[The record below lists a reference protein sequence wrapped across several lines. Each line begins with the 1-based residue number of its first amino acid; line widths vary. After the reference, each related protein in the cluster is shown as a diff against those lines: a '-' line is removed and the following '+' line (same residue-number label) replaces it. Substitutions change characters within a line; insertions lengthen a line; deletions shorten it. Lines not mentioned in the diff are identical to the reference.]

1 MSLHFQLKS
10 AQGFR
15 ARAERVAKISFR
27 GVNQTTAVIENH
39 GDEVIWEEGFEW
51 QLGSAIEDHE
61 AIEVGVYNFNKILN
75 NKLFGSFKMI
85 LQQLAHE
92 PHISI
97 SEPLLDANNTATGI
111 TINFEIHYQPPD
123 GTAGDWML
131 ENFSQKRS
139 RSQQNLLFDDDDIDY
154 RGGRQFGSQTS
165 LNTIATTKSSKSV
178 IGSVMKFRHG
188 KKKKKNNFGNLLGM
202 DNPQFGMDFLD
213 GASGLLGIKDD
224 EAASETSGKSDEDDD
239 DHIPALRKVRPMMGL
254 EASFKSQDYQIS
266 VTIHEARQL
275 AGLDIDP
282 VICIEVGDKKKYTS
296 VKQSTNCPFYNE
308 LFVFDFHDPRQMVFD
323 KIIKLSAMHSR
334 NLLRSGTVI
343 GSFKFDVGTVYRA
356 QDHGFYRKWAILT
369 DLQDI
374 NGGVKG
380 YLKVDINCLAKGDSV
395 KPPKKASEKDDDVEA
410 NLLLPDN
417 IPRVRQRATYTVRIF
432 KAEGLPIMNSGL
444 LANVKKAFTG
454 AFNDLVDPYVKV
466 GFGGQAGKTS
476 VKKHCYE
483 PKWNEQIVFS
493 EMFPPLCSRMIVQLR
508 DKDSVVDDIVG
519 THFIDMT
526 KISYEGNEGFLPTFG
541 PSWVNLYGSK
551 REYNTVDKTRK
562 LNEGFGEGCMYRG
575 KLLMSLKTE
584 VQDGSLESGGIRVD
598 VEPTLPISEG
608 AAGRKDDF
616 FFFATIFEAN
626 MIDKSAADKPV
637 TFEFSIGNYGNQLD
651 GRNLHARVAVD
662 SDEEEQQLLPST
674 EEPEQSLS
682 TVPPIQPLSSDKT
695 YYYLPLGENKPCVYL
710 KFNTEEHR
718 RRLYNQNI
726 LLKIA
731 EKLDDSL
738 AEVLEKIAKEKGNP
752 GKMLKAALRDF
763 NYGLGNYAKVTKGA
777 GTAGKT
783 KLDKERHKW
792 ILREMTQ
799 LSTRVQE
806 LLATLSQAA
815 DTPTQQKAPPSPS
828 PRKGKG
834 GASEPS
840 LIKPSHKGRR
850 RRIKLRNRKMSRAG
864 LKVLEEEIAKQ
875 AKRLNVMPRKE
886 LSPRALKEKVKAAKM
901 FLHRIRFLA
910 DEPQHSIPD
919 VIIWMVSNGKRI
931 AYTRIPARKLL
942 HSALEEERGEQCGEM
957 QTLFLKLPGKKGV
970 QGVSGWTIQAKLDVY
985 MWFGLVKH
993 KKEMLKG
1000 LPAGYQATK
1009 ELKQAI
1015 KMAGTPPPFITYK
1028 DKTHFMLRCHIYQ
1041 ARSLIGSD
1049 SSGLSD
1055 PFARVIFGS
1064 ESRSTR
1070 VIEETLSPTWNEVL
1084 IFDQVTIYGKH
1095 KDLKKN
1101 PPFICVEIF
1110 DIDIGLNPMKKIQGG
1125 AEFIGRSL
1133 VHPYVKC
1140 LDDPYTK
1147 PMFPPLLQW
1156 HSIYRGQATAGEM
1169 LAAIEMI
1176 QLTPTGGI
1184 PSDVIKI
1191 EIPPIDPKSKDKL
1204 PPKIELP
1211 LEIRPKMCKYRIEVL
1226 FWGVREM
1233 KRLQLMTVDKPR
1245 CDIQC
1250 GGLTLN
1256 SAIIYNAGRNPNFP
1270 DNVRFMEVDL
1280 PENEHYCPPLT
1291 IRVVDCRQFGRFS
1304 LVGTHTVSN
1313 LASYKMD
1320 PKKLESQSHTLP
1332 SAVIAVMDFG
1342 KKPEPQAGSMLG
1354 STLLPGLKLN
1364 GNGLAL
1370 MGNGGQNGKPGSR
1383 VPSRAPSRVPS
1394 RAPSRA
1400 QSRAGSKAGSKA
1412 GSVVGE
1418 DIIINVEPPAGG
1430 NGTAPQ
1436 PGQTVIDM
1444 PADGSKPDETKPPEG
1459 GEKVELGPD
1468 GQPKGEATGGP
1479 PVEGIQ
1485 TDKPEEPD
1493 ESTLDWW
1500 SRYFQSK
1507 LELEKELNELE
1518 ARNQG
1523 ATEVNPDMEEEHE
1536 ENRAE
1541 QMDEP
1546 AEADVPPGGDPK
1558 KKEKDKKK
1566 EKPKEEKSGPSKMS
1580 KFKGG
1585 LNKLRKKDD
1594 DEISLM
1600 ANMFDE
1606 EDKDN
1611 IDCVTFQIFLTELEN
1626 VHDFHG
1632 FKEWLHT
1639 FDLYRGKNTGDDDGD
1654 SRLVGKFK
1662 GALKL
1667 YKWPLPSEW
1676 DDVGVRID
1684 SNSGFLQGLPSS
1696 EPKGVMVRVYIIK
1709 AMDLHPTDVNGK
1721 ADPYVVVQ
1729 IGKHKMNDK
1738 ENYISKNLNPV
1749 FGKCAEFEVT
1759 FPLESKLT
1767 VQVYDWDLIGSD
1779 DLIGE
1784 TVIDLE
1790 NRYHSR
1796 HRATCGI
1803 SKEFAIYGYNNW
1815 RDPEKPTQVLAQ
1827 RCRQLK
1833 LDGPHYSKGRV
1844 VVGNQE
1850 FTTSECF
1857 IEDESGVK
1865 KPTDEHVALEAL
1877 KHFDKIE
1884 KVGCRLVPEHIETRS
1899 IYHPDKPGIEQ
1910 GRVEMWVDMFPMDMP
1925 MPGAPVDISPRKP
1938 KKYELRVIIWNTD
1951 DVVLE
1956 DDAFFTGEKSSD
1968 IFVKGWLVGNQTDC
1982 QSTDVHYRS
1991 LTGEGNF
1998 NWRFLFPFEYLSAE
2012 EKMVIRKKES
2022 TFSLDETEY
2031 KVPPRLNMQ
2040 VWDAD
2045 HFSADDFLGS
2055 VALNLNRF
2063 PRGAKTAKK
2072 CSPDLL
2078 RTDGTVPQVNIF
2090 KMKRI
2095 KGWWPFIAKS
2105 QLEEEELTGKVE
2117 AEITL
2122 LTEEE
2127 AEKNPAGYARDE
2139 PDPLEKPNRPDTSYV
2154 WFLNPLKALRYI
2166 IWTRFKWTILKIL
2179 MVVLFIIFLILF
2191 FYNVPQFTVKK
2202 VFGV

>member
-1 MSLHFQLKS
+1 
-10 AQGFR
+10 
-15 ARAERVAKISFR
+15 
-27 GVNQTTAVIENH
+27 
-39 GDEVIWEEGFEW
+39 
-51 QLGSAIEDHE
+51 
-61 AIEVGVYNFNKILN
+61 
-75 NKLFGSFKMI
+75 
-85 LQQLAHE
+85 
-92 PHISI
+92 
-97 SEPLLDANNTATGI
+97 
-111 TINFEIHYQPPD
+111 
-123 GTAGDWML
+123 
-131 ENFSQKRS
+131 
-139 RSQQNLLFDDDDIDY
+139 
-154 RGGRQFGSQTS
+154 
-165 LNTIATTKSSKSV
+165 
-178 IGSVMKFRHG
+178 
-188 KKKKKNNFGNLLGM
+188 
-202 DNPQFGMDFLD
+202 
-213 GASGLLGIKDD
+213 
-224 EAASETSGKSDEDDD
+224 
-239 DHIPALRKVRPMMGL
+239 MMGQD
-254 EASFKSQDYQIS
+254 ASFKSQDYQIS

-282 VICIEVGDKKKYTS
+282 VVCIEVGDKKKFTS

-323 KIIKLSAMHSR
+323 KIIKISAMHSR

-343 GSFKFDVGTVYRA
+343 GAFKFDVGTVYRA
-356 QDHGFYRKWAILT
+356 PDHGFYRKWAILT
-369 DLQDI
+369 DLHDI

-380 YLKVDINCLAKGDSV
+380 YLKVDVVCLSKGDSV
-395 KPPKKASEKDDDVEA
+395 KPPKKATEKDDDVEA
-410 NLLLPDN
+410 NLLLPEN

-454 AFNDLVDPYVKV
+454 ALNDLVDPYVLV
-466 GFGGQAGKTS
+466 SFAGQTAKTS

-493 EMFPPLCSRMIVQLR
+493 EMFPPLCSRMKIQLR
-508 DKDSVVDDIVG
+508 DKDSVLDDVVG

-526 KISYEGNEGFLPTFG
+526 KISYEGNDGFLPTFG
-541 PSWVNLYGSK
+541 PSWINLYGSK

-562 LNEGFGEGCMYRG
+562 LNEGFGEGCQFRG
-575 KLLMSLKTE
+575 RLLMSLKTE
-584 VQDGSLESGGIRVD
+584 VQDSALESGGIRVD

-616 FFFATIFEAN
+616 FFFATVFEAN
-626 MIDKSAADKPV
+626 MIEKSAADKPV
-637 TFEFSIGNYGNQLD
+637 TFEFSIANCGNQLD
-651 GRNLHARVAVD
+651 GRNLHARVAMD
-662 SDEEEQQLLPST
+662 SDEEEAQLLPAT
-674 EEPEQSLS
+674 EETEQSLS
-682 TVPPIQPLSSDKT
+682 TFPPIQPLSQDKT
-695 YYYLPLGENKPCVYL
+695 YYYLPLGENKPCLYL
-710 KFNTEEHR
+710 KFTTEEHR
-718 RRLYNQNI
+718 RRLYNMNI
-726 LLKIA
+726 LLQIA
-731 EKLDDSL
+731 DKLDEGL
-738 AEVLEKIAKEKGNP
+738 TEVLEKISKEKGNP
-752 GKMLKAALRDF
+752 AKLLKTALQNF

-792 ILREMTQ
+792 LLREMTT
-799 LSTRVQE
+799 LSKHVQE
-806 LLATLSQAA
+806 LLATLSQTQDA
-815 DTPTQQKAPPSPS
+815 PTTTRQQGPPDSS
-828 PRKGKG
+828 PRRGKG
-834 GASEPS
+834 GVAEP
-840 LIKPSHKGRR
+840 PHKVRR
-850 RRIKLRNRKMSRAG
+850 RRIHFRQRKISRAG
-864 LKVLEEEIAKQ
+864 LKLLEEEIAKQ

-910 DEPQHSIPD
+910 DEPQHSVPD
-919 VIIWMVSNGKRI
+919 VVIWMISNGKRI
-931 AYTRIPARKLL
+931 AYTRVPARKLL
-942 HSALEEERGEQCGEM
+942 YSALEEERGERCGEM

-970 QGVSGWTIQAKLDVY
+970 QGVSGWTVQAKLDVY

-1000 LPAGYQATK
+1000 LPAGYVATK
-1009 ELKQAI
+1009 ELKHAI
-1015 KMAGTPPPFITYK
+1015 KLAGVPPPFVTYK

-1041 ARSLIGSD
+1041 ARGLIGSD

-1064 ESRSTR
+1064 DSRATR

-1084 IFDQVTIYGKH
+1084 IFDQVTVYGKR
-1095 KDLKKN
+1095 KDLKDN

-1110 DIDIGLNPMKKIQGG
+1110 DIDIGLNPVKKIQGG

-1133 VHPYVKC
+1133 VLPYVKC
-1140 LDDPYTK
+1140 LDEPYAK

-1156 HSIYRGQATAGEM
+1156 HSIYRGQAQAGEM

-1191 EIPPIDPKSKDKL
+1191 EVPPVDPKSKDKL

-1211 LEIRPKMCKYRIEVL
+1211 VEIRPKMCKYRIEVL

-1250 GGLTLN
+1250 GGQVLS

-1270 DNVRFMEVDL
+1270 DNVRFLEVDL

-1291 IRVVDCRQFGRFS
+1291 IRVVDCRQFGRFT

-1320 PKKLESQSHTLP
+1320 TKRLESQAHTLP
-1332 SAVIAVMDFG
+1332 TAVIAAMDFG
-1342 KKPEPQAGSMLG
+1342 KKAEPTH
-1354 STLLPGLKLN
+1354 STLPSLTSFPLKLN
-1364 GNGLAL
+1364 GNALAGAPAL
-1370 MGNGGQNGKPGSR
+1370 LVGGSGSQHNGKPGSR
-1383 VPSRAPSRVPS
+1383 APS

-1400 QSRAGSKAGSKA
+1400 ASRVPSRAGSKAGSVK
-1412 GSVVGE
+1412 GE
-1418 DIIINVEPPAGG
+1418 DIVISVEPPMGE
-1430 NGTAPQ
+1430 NGEAQQ

-1444 PADGSKPDETKPPEG
+1444 PPDGSKPDESKPLEG
-1459 GEKVELGPD
+1459 GEKAELGPD
-1468 GQPKGEATGGP
+1468 GQPKTKSWADAPGGP
-1479 PVEGIQ
+1479 PAEGIQ
-1485 TDKPEEPD
+1485 TDKPEETD

-1500 SRYFQSK
+1500 SKYFASK
-1507 LELEKELNELE
+1507 LALEKELNELE

-1523 ATEVNPDMEEEHE
+1523 ATEINPDMEDEEE
-1536 ENRAE
+1536 REIE
-1541 QMDEP
+1541 EP
-1546 AEADVPPGGDPK
+1546 AEKDVPPAGDQKK
-1558 KKEKDKKK
+1558 KKEKEKKK
-1566 EKPKEEKSGPSKMS
+1566 EKPKEEKNGPSKMS
-1580 KFKGG
+1580 KMKAG
-1585 LNKLRKKDD
+1585 LNKLRRKDD
-1594 DEISLM
+1594 DEDSLM
-1600 ANMFDE
+1600 MNMFDE
-1606 EDKDN
+1606 EDKDT
-1611 IDCVTFQIFLTELEN
+1611 IECVTFEIFLTELES

-1639 FDLYRGKNTGDDDGD
+1639 FDLFRGKNTGDDDGD

-1667 YKWPLPSEW
+1667 YKWPLPPEW
-1676 DDVGVRID
+1676 EDVGVRID
-1684 SNSGFLQGLPSS
+1684 SNSGFFQGLPSS

-1721 ADPYVVVQ
+1721 ADPYIVTQ
-1729 IGKHKMNDK
+1729 IGKHKINDK
-1738 ENYISKNLNPV
+1738 EHYISKNLNPV
-1749 FGKCAEFEVT
+1749 FGKCFEFEVT

-1767 VQVYDWDLIGSD
+1767 VQVYDWDMIGSD
-1779 DLIGE
+1779 DMIGE

-1796 HRATCGI
+1796 HRATCGV
-1803 SKEFAIYGYNNW
+1803 SKEYAIYGYNIW
-1815 RDPEKPTQVLAQ
+1815 RDPEKPTQVLAKL
-1827 RCRQLK
+1827 CRELK
-1833 LDGPHYSKGRV
+1833 LDGPHYSKGKV
-1844 VVGNQE
+1844 VVGKHE
-1850 FTTSECF
+1850 FTTTECF
-1857 IEDESGVK
+1857 IEDESDFRGVK
-1865 KPTDEHVALEAL
+1865 KPSDEHAALEAL
-1877 KHFDKIE
+1877 KNFGKVE

-1899 IYHPDKPGIEQ
+1899 LYHPDKPGIEQ
-1910 GRVEMWVDMFPMDMP
+1910 GRLEMWVDMFPMDMP
-1925 MPGAPVDISPRKP
+1925 LPGAPVDISPRKP

-1998 NWRFLFPFEYLSAE
+1998 NWRFIFPFEYLQAE

-2022 TFSLDETEY
+2022 AFSLDETEY

-2078 RTDGTVPQVNIF
+2078 KTDGSVPQVNIF

-2105 QLEEEELTGKVE
+2105 QQEEEELTGKVE

-2127 AEKNPAGYARDE
+2127 AEKNPAGLARDE
-2139 PDPLEKPNRPDTSYV
+2139 PDPLEKPNRPDTSFI
-2154 WFLNPLKALRYI
+2154 WFFNPLNALKYMICHRL
-2166 IWTRFKWTILKIL
+2166 KWLLIKLLIASLIMAFIALFIYASPGYVVKKIL
-2179 MVVLFIIFLILF
+2179 
-2191 FYNVPQFTVKK
+2191 
-2202 VFGV
+2202 GA